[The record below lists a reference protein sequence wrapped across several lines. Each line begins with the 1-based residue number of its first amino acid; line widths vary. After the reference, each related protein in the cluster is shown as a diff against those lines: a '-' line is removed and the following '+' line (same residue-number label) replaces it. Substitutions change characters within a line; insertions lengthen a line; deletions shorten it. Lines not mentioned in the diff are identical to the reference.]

1 MKRFVTYLYECER
14 GNKTR
19 NVGFIRVNVRNSETS
34 MEVHIRNMSR
44 GCDAGKIYALAHKTD
59 LYGIEVGEITVEN
72 GQSDSCFQ
80 LLSNDKK
87 DGVFSIDDIEGIG
100 IQLDSGI
107 YIASCWRDRFADKIV
122 GGDFEKDPSNIDNV
136 SIEEREPEREI
147 ETEPEMEN
155 ALVAAEEMRL
165 LDEYE
170 DMKREQGVIYEKID
184 LSQIRNLPSPN
195 WHLATN
201 SFLLHGFWNYG
212 YLVLKKNVAED
223 KEILSLGVPGVFEK
237 PEAIMAV
244 FFGFPTFEEIP
255 EEMVK
260 AELNQSMHFSETKKN
275 QETKTGTFGCWFV
288 NLKV

>member
-19 NVGFIRVNVRNSETS
+19 NVGFIRVNVRGEDS
-34 MEVHIRNMSR
+34 MLEIFIKNLSR
-44 GCDAGKIYALAHKTD
+44 GKDIGKIFVLLYKD
-59 LYGIEVGEITVEN
+59 NLYGVELGDLQVEN
-72 GQSDSCFQ
+72 GQCERSFSVRTDDIM
-80 LLSNDKK
+80 NI
-87 DGVFSIDDIEGIG
+87 GFSIHNIEGVG
-100 IQLDSGI
+100 IQLDSGA
-107 YIASCWRDRFADKIV
+107 YIASCWKDEYTDEIVRGEYEKEIKTVDTKILAV
-122 GGDFEKDPSNIDNV
+122 
-136 SIEEREPEREI
+136 
-147 ETEPEMEN
+147 
-155 ALVAAEEMRL
+155 AEECL
-165 LDEYE
+165 NSDVEIGLDIEMTQNSSPSIVRDGPYTTC
-170 DMKREQGVIYEKID
+170 EKIE

-255 EEMVK
+255 EEMVR
-260 AELNQSMHFSETKKN
+260 AELNQLMHFSETKKN

-288 NLKV
+288 NLKI